1 MHFFCHPEPV
11 EGTAIERIEPL
22 ILCYHYKKVPP
33 EGAGG
38 HL

>member
-1 MHFFCHPEPV
+1 VELSHFA
-11 EGTAIERIEPL
+11 TLNI
-22 ILCYHYKKVPP
+22 YYYYKKVPP

>member
-1 MHFFCHPEPV
+1 MQSYKSKIKKRFQVINPLKELV
-11 EGTAIERIEPL
+11 EQG
-22 ILCYHYKKVPP
+22 KNVPP

>member
-1 MHFFCHPEPV
+1 LSHFA
-11 EGTAIERIEPL
+11 TLNI
-22 ILCYHYKKVPP
+22 YYYYKKVPP